1 MNKETPKL
9 KSWMLIIILVL
20 TLLVISITAGG
31 REGISFVENT
41 LGNLFG
47 PVQKSLTSMSYFF
60 SEKTYPIRHMFKLS
74 EENARLKE
82 ELLET
87 RKELI
92 AQTML
97 KEELQDLKTL
107 RKANNYT
114 RRYSYDNGIVA
125 EIVSRDPGNFY
136 SMFVVNA
143 GTSKGIIKN
152 SMVFDA
158 NGLIGQVYECGED
171 WSKVLTITDS
181 KGGVSFRVLDSEKD
195 YNGVVYGTGESELE
209 GFLYDFESKIAVGDK
224 IITSGVGV
232 YPRGV
237 VIGEVSE
244 VKDLNASLLP
254 EIKVKP
260 YVNFKRINRVLIIP
274 PYNEYEEGPES
285 NEG

>member
-20 TLLVISITAGG
+20 TLLVIGITVGG
-31 REGISFVENT
+31 RDSISFAENI
-41 LGNLFG
+41 LGNAIS
-47 PVQKSLTSMSYFF
+47 PVQKKLTELSYYL
-60 SEKTYPIRHMFKLS
+60 SEKTYPIRHVFKLS
-74 EENARLKE
+74 EENEKLKE

-92 AQTML
+92 NQTML
-97 KEELQDLKTL
+97 KEELKDLKTL
-107 RKANNYT
+107 RKANNYS
-114 RRYSYDNGIVA
+114 RRYSYDNAVA
-125 EIVSRDPGNFY
+125 AEVVSRDPNNFY

-143 GTSKGIIKN
+143 GKSKGIVKD

-171 WSKVLTITDS
+171 WAKVLTITDS

-195 YNGVVYGTGESELE
+195 YNGVVYGTGDSELE
-209 GFLYDFESKIAVGDK
+209 GFLYDYESNIKLGDK

-237 VIGEVSE
+237 VIGEISE
-244 VKDLNASLLP
+244 IKDLNSSLLP
-254 EIKVKP
+254 KIKIKP

-274 PYNEYEEGPES
+274 PYNEYDEGLNDER
-285 NEG
+285 

>member
-1 MNKETPKL
+1 
-9 KSWMLIIILVL
+9 MLIIILVL
-20 TLLVISITAGG
+20 TLLVIGITAGG
-31 REGISFVENT
+31 RDSISFVENA
-41 LGNLFG
+41 LGNIIN
-47 PVQKSLTSMSYFF
+47 PVQKSLTSLSYFL
-60 SEKTYPIRHMFKLS
+60 SEKTYPIRHVFTLS
-74 EENARLKE
+74 EENAKLKE

-97 KEELQDLKTL
+97 KEELQDLKNL

-114 RRYSYDNGIVA
+114 RRYSYDNGVVA
-125 EIVSRDPGNFY
+125 EIVSRDPNNFY

-143 GTSKGIIKN
+143 GSSKGIIKD

-181 KGGVSFRVLDSEKD
+181 KSGVSFRVLDSEKD
-195 YNGVVYGTGESELE
+195 YSGVVYGTGGNELE
-209 GFLYDFESKIAVGDK
+209 GFLYDYESNISVGDK
-224 IITSGVGV
+224 IITSGVGI

-244 VKDLNASLLP
+244 MKDLNSSLLP
-254 EIKVKP
+254 ELKVKP

-274 PYNEYEEGPES
+274 PYNEYDEGLTG